1 MPLFGPPNVEKLQEK
16 GNLAGLI
23 KALGYQKDGSVREK
37 AAKALG
43 EMGDAQAV
51 EPLITALKDSDVDV
65 RRAAVEALGQSG
77 DARAVDPLGAALKDS
92 DTDVRRAAAEA
103 LGQSGDAG
111 AVDPLGAALED
122 SDVDVRQAAAEALGQ
137 SGDARAV
144 DPLIAALKDSAVDV
158 QQTAAGA
165 LAQIAEE
172 NTDKDLK
179 YQAALALAE
188 IDDPRAVN
196 LLVGIVASQRFS
208 AMMHGRESSLE
219 EGALQALVG
228 MGSPAVDPLIQ
239 CLRPHLVKTG
249 HNKSKNINHG
259 RNMVAVESL
268 VRIGDSRAVEPLAG
282 YLSSYK
288 GEDERS
294 KAAWALGELNDPSA
308 RESLVEGLKD
318 RAQSVR
324 SEAAEA
330 LLKLGLIP
338 EEVENKIRYHVAR
351 KDVDACVEIG
361 QPAADTLIT
370 MLGYE
375 YRADFPF
382 VARALG
388 KIGDPRVVKPLVAAF
403 EQIDEDSNP
412 EEFNGVVDSLLDVG
426 EPAVDEL
433 IAALKRVDDPYDYEK
448 NRAANGAACVL
459 VKMGETRAVEPLI
472 SILQYG
478 GSAQYA
484 AQKKLAE
491 FGSLAVDGL
500 LVALAEPP
508 SYKAISG
515 IAQTLSQ
522 IGDKKAI
529 GPLITALGY
538 EGHNAYEVTKQ
549 VAFALGKLTGN
560 DYGNDRA
567 RWEAWWDKQNQ

>member
-43 EMGDAQAV
+43 E
-51 EPLITALKDSDVDV
+51 
-65 RRAAVEALGQSG
+65 
-77 DARAVDPLGAALKDS
+77 
-92 DTDVRRAAAEA
+92 
-103 LGQSGDAG
+103 SGDAG
-111 AVDPLGAALED
+111 AVDPLGAALQD
-122 SDVDVRQAAAEALGQ
+122 GDKAVRRAAAEALGQ

-172 NTDKDLK
+172 NKDKDLK

-196 LLVGIVASQRFS
+196 LLVGSIASQRFA
-208 AMMHGRESSLE
+208 AMMHGRKSSLE
-219 EGALQALVG
+219 EGALEALVG
-228 MGSPAVDPLIQ
+228 MGGPAVDPLIK
-239 CLRPHLVKTG
+239 CLRPNLVNIG
-249 HNKSKNINHG
+249 HNKSKNVSHG
-259 RNMVAVESL
+259 RNMVAVEAL
-268 VRIGDSRAVEPLAG
+268 VQIGESRAVEPLAG
-282 YLSSYK
+282 YLSSYR

-294 KAAWALGELNDPSA
+294 KVAWALGELNDPSA
-308 RESLVEGLKD
+308 RESLVAGMKD

-338 EEVENKIRYHVAR
+338 EEVENKIRYHIAR

-361 QPAADTLIT
+361 QPAADTLVT

-382 VARALG
+382 VAGALG

-529 GPLITALGY
+529 GPLIAALRY

-549 VAFALGKLTGN
+549 VAFALQKLTGH
-560 DYGNDRA
+560 DYGNDHA

>member
-1 MPLFGPPNVEKLQEK
+1 MPLFGPPDVEKLQDK

-23 KALGYQKDGSVREK
+23 KALSYQKDGSVREK

-43 EMGDAQAV
+43 EIGDAQAV
-51 EPLITALKDSDVDV
+51 EPLITALKDSDKDV

-77 DARAVDPLGAALKDS
+77 DARAVDPLGAALQDSDTDVRRAAAAALGQSGDARAVDPLGAALKDN

-103 LGQSGDAG
+103 LGG
-111 AVDPLGAALED
+111 
-122 SDVDVRQAAAEALGQ
+122 

-144 DPLIAALKDSAVDV
+144 DPLIAALKDGAVDV
-158 QQTAAGA
+158 QQAVAGA

-179 YQAALALAE
+179 YQAALSLAE

-196 LLVGIVASQRFS
+196 LLVGFIASQRFS

-219 EGALQALVG
+219 EGALEALVG
-228 MGSPAVDPLIQ
+228 MGSPAIDPLIQ

-249 HNKSKNINHG
+249 HNKSKNTNHE
-259 RNMVAVESL
+259 RNMVAVEAL

-282 YLSSYK
+282 YLSSYTTE
-288 GEDERS
+288 GERS
-294 KAAWALGELNDPSA
+294 QAAWALGEMNDPLA
-308 RESLVEGLKD
+308 RESLIAGMKD

-338 EEVENKIRYHVAR
+338 EDVESRVRYHVAR
-351 KDVDACVEIG
+351 KDVQACVEIG

-375 YRADFPF
+375 YRADFPI
-382 VARALG
+382 VAKALG
-388 KIGDPRVVKPLVAAF
+388 KIGDPRVVKPLIAAL

-412 EEFNGVVDSLLDVG
+412 EEFNGLVDSLLDIG

-459 VKMGETRAVEPLI
+459 VKMGETRAIEPLI

-484 AQKKLAE
+484 AEAKLAE
-491 FGSLAVDGL
+491 FGSQALEEL
-500 LVALAEPP
+500 LIALKEPP
-508 SYKAISG
+508 SYKAIIG
-515 IAQTLSQ
+515 IAQTLSR

-529 GPLITALGY
+529 GPLITALRY
-538 EGHNAYEVTKQ
+538 EGHNSYEVTKQ
-549 VAFALGKLTGN
+549 VAFALEKLSGN
-560 DYGNDRA
+560 DYGNDPV
-567 RWEAWWDKQNQ
+567 RWEEWWDKQNQ